1 MPVDYNDPMIRD
13 ISRKLDRYAEEIV
26 ALKGT
31 IATLLTKTAF
41 TDDDIFDWITRSAK
55 HPVGTATVKDAQ
67 ARAEFYLQETSK
79 NRRLN
84 RERRHPAD

>member
-31 IATLLTKTAF
+31 IAALLTKTAF
-41 TDDDIFDWITRSAK
+41 TDDDIFDWITRSAMN
-55 HPVGTATVKDAQ
+55 PVGIASVKNAK
-67 ARAEFYLQETSK
+67 ASAEFYLQETFK
-79 NRRLN
+79 TRRLN
-84 RERRHPAD
+84 RERRHPVD